1 MVFHPLRVAD
11 VRRETDECLSIAL
24 TVPPDLAEEFCF
36 LPGQYLT
43 FRTMI
48 DGVEV
53 RRSYSLC
60 TAPGD
65 DELRVAVKQ
74 VPDGVFSSYVAT
86 AVGPGDVLDAMPP
99 EGRFT
104 PAPDPKQHRHV
115 VGIAAGSGIT
125 PVIGIVRHVLATEPT
140 ARVTVVYGNRTA
152 SSVVF
157 RDQLADLKD
166 RYLDRLRVLHVLS
179 REGTDIP
186 LYTGRIDGAKV
197 RLMLQTVLDAK
208 DLDEVFVCG
217 PQEMSVAVR
226 GALLEAGVDAH
237 RVHVELFGTPTPPPP
252 PPTDPAAGDVR
263 AKVVLHGLSREIDI
277 APGETILDAGR
288 RAGLEL
294 PWSCA
299 AGVCATC
306 RARVEG
312 EVDMA
317 VNHALEPWELSAGY
331 RLTCQSRAR
340 GGDLVVDYD
349 A

>member
-1 MVFHPLRVAD
+1 MSFHRLRVAD
-11 VRRETDECLSIAL
+11 VRRETDECVSVAL
-24 TVPPDLAEEFCF
+24 DVPEELADEFRF
-36 LPGQYLT
+36 APGQYLT
-43 FRTMI
+43 FRTTV
-48 DGVEV
+48 DGAEV

-65 DELRVAVKQ
+65 GELRVAVKQ
-74 VPDGVFSSYVAT
+74 VPGGVFSSYVADE
-86 AVGPGDVLDAMPP
+86 VRPGSELEVMGP

-104 PAPDPKQHRHV
+104 PAPDPKPHRHV
-115 VGIAAGSGIT
+115 VGVAAGSGIT
-125 PVIGIVRHVLATEPT
+125 PVLGIVRHVLATEPT
-140 ARVTVVYGNRTA
+140 ARVTVVYGNRT
-152 SSVVF
+152 SSSIVF
-157 RDQLADLKD
+157 REQLADLKD

-179 REGTDIP
+179 RESTEIP
-186 LYTGRIDGAKV
+186 LYSGRIDAAKV
-197 RLMLQTVLDAK
+197 RTLLSGVLDP
-208 DLDEVFVCG
+208 DDVDEVFVCG
-217 PQEMSVAVR
+217 PQEMSKTVR

-252 PPTDPAAGDVR
+252 PPPDPAAGTVH
-263 AKVVLHGLSREIDI
+263 AKVVLHGLTRDVEV

-306 RARVEG
+306 RARVSG
-312 EVDMA
+312 PVDMA
-317 VNHALEPWELSAGY
+317 VNHALEPWELEAGY

-340 GGDLVVDYD
+340 DEDLVVDYD